1 MSGSKVSLVIMTGS
15 SEGSEVERM
24 VALARQAITLD
35 TIKRALAVEAIGP
48 IVLATN
54 SASLA
59 ESLQGTP
66 VHVELEAPG
75 EEFHFGRRLR
85 ELITSRGMEKV
96 FYIGGGSSA
105 LLSSEEMGR
114 IAETLLSSDD
124 ATSSYARS
132 GVIANNFYSTDFA
145 AFAPAQAINSI
156 EPSTLTL
163 DNDLAWRLVKRAGL
177 PCKELPRTA
186 ATQLD
191 VDTPTDLMTLKP
203 HPGVG
208 PHTRRYLDSLELDTS
223 HIEQS
228 LKFLTDRKAEVL
240 VAGRVSASTW
250 AYLEQE
256 TACRVRLFAEE
267 RGMRASGRQARGE
280 ALSLLGFYLDE
291 VGLERFFAT
300 LAQMS
305 QAVFLDSRVIFA
317 HRGIW
322 PPASDRFYSDLR
334 QPEKISDPWV
344 RRFTEA
350 AIEAP
355 IPIVLGGHSL
365 VAGGLYALVEAAWA
379 RGEDLARHVETL
391 GNTEARRAWKHGN
404 SVSPRSSVIP

>member
-1 MSGSKVSLVIMTGS
+1 MPGSKVSLVIMTGS
-15 SEGSEVERM
+15 SERSEVERM
-24 VALARQAITLD
+24 VSLARQAITLD
-35 TIKRALAVEAIGP
+35 TIERALDVEAIGP

-59 ESLQGTP
+59 ESLRGKP

-75 EEFHFGRRLR
+75 DEFHFGRRLR
-85 ELITSRGMEKV
+85 ELINQQGMEKV
-96 FYIGGGSSA
+96 LYIGGGSSA
-105 LLSSEEMGR
+105 LLSSEEMGH
-114 IAETLLSSDD
+114 IAETLLTADE

-156 EPSTLTL
+156 DPSTLTV

-177 PCKELPRTA
+177 SCKELPRSA

-223 HIEQS
+223 HIEQA
-228 LKFLTDRKAEVL
+228 LKLFTDREAEIL

-250 AYLEQE
+250 AYLESE
-256 TACRVRLFAEE
+256 TACRVRLFSEE

-280 ALSLLGFYLDE
+280 ALSLLGFYLEE
-291 VGLERFFAT
+291 VGLERFFAA
-300 LAQMS
+300 LAEMS
-305 QAVFLDSRVIFA
+305 QAAFVDSRVLFA
-317 HRGIW
+317 HRRIW
-322 PPASDRFYSDLR
+322 PSAADRFYSDLR
-334 QPEKISDPWV
+334 QSERISDPWV

-379 RGEDLARHVETL
+379 RGEDLARHVEPLT
-391 GNTEARRAWKHGN
+391 H
-404 SVSPRSSVIP
+404 

>member
-1 MSGSKVSLVIMTGS
+1 MPGSKVPLVIMTGA
-15 SEGSEVERM
+15 SERSEVERM
-24 VALARQAITLD
+24 MSLALQAITLD
-35 TIKRALAVEAIGP
+35 TIERALSVEAIGP

-59 ESLQGTP
+59 ESVGGKP
-66 VHVELEAPG
+66 VRVELETSG
-75 EEFHFGRRLR
+75 EEFHFGRRLQ
-85 ELITSRGMEKV
+85 ELITEQGMERV

-114 IAETLLSSDD
+114 IAETLLPADEAASLTG
-124 ATSSYARS
+124 ATSSCTQS

-177 PCKELPRTA
+177 PCKELPRNA

-191 VDTPTDLMTLKP
+191 VDTPTDLMTLKL

-208 PHTRRYLDSLELDTS
+208 PHTRRCLDSLEIDTS
-223 HIEQS
+223 HVEQA
-228 LKFLTDRKAEVL
+228 LGFFTDRTAEVL

-250 AYLEQE
+250 AYLEYE
-256 TACRVRLFAEE
+256 TACRVRLFSEE
-267 RGMRASGRQARGE
+267 RGMRASGRQAQGE
-280 ALSLLGFYLDE
+280 ALSLLGFYLEE
-291 VGLERFFAT
+291 VGLQRFFAT
-300 LAQMS
+300 LAEMS
-305 QAVFLDSRVIFA
+305 QAVFLDSRVLFA
-317 HRGIW
+317 HRRIW
-322 PPASDRFYSDLR
+322 PSAADRFYSDLR
-334 QPEKISDPWV
+334 QPEKINDPWV
-344 RRFTEA
+344 RRFTQA

-355 IPIVLGGHSL
+355 IPVVLGGHSL

-379 RGEDLARHVETL
+379 RGEDLARHVEKL
-391 GNTEARRAWKHGN
+391 EVRG
-404 SVSPRSSVIP
+404 

>member
-1 MSGSKVSLVIMTGS
+1 MPGSKVSLVIMTGS
-15 SEGSEVERM
+15 SERSEVERM

-35 TIKRALAVEAIGP
+35 TIDRALTVGAIGS

-59 ESLQGTP
+59 ESLCGRP
-66 VHVELEAPG
+66 VRVELEAPG

-85 ELITSRGMEKV
+85 ELITEQDMEKV

-114 IAETLLSSDD
+114 IAETLLSSDEL
-124 ATSSYARS
+124 
-132 GVIANNFYSTDFA
+132 VIANNFYSTDFA
-145 AFAPAQAINSI
+145 AFAPAKAINSI
-156 EPSTLTL
+156 EPPTLTL

-177 PCKELPRTA
+177 PCKELPRSA

-223 HIEQS
+223 HIEQA

-250 AYLEQE
+250 AYLEYE
-256 TACRVRLFAEE
+256 TACRVRLFSEE

-300 LAQMS
+300 LAKMS
-305 QAVFLDSRVIFA
+305 QAAFLDSRVLFA
-317 HRGIW
+317 HRRIW
-322 PPASDRFYSDLR
+322 PSAADRFYSDLR
-334 QPEKISDPWV
+334 QAEKISDPWV

-350 AIEAP
+350 AIAAP
-355 IPIVLGGHSL
+355 IPVVLGGHSL

-379 RGEDLARHVETL
+379 RGVDLARHVETL
-391 GNTEARRAWKHGN
+391 RH
-404 SVSPRSSVIP
+404 

>member
-1 MSGSKVSLVIMTGS
+1 MTGS

-24 VALARQAITLD
+24 VALACQAITLD
-35 TIKRALAVEAIGP
+35 TIDRALAVEAIGP

-59 ESLQGTP
+59 ESLRGRP
-66 VHVELEAPG
+66 VHVELEALG
-75 EEFHFGRRLR
+75 DEFHFGRRLR
-85 ELITSRGMEKV
+85 DLVIERDMEKV
-96 FYIGGGSSA
+96 FYVGGGSSA

-114 IAETLLSSDD
+114 IAETLLSTDE
-124 ATSSYARS
+124 ATSSCARS
-132 GVIANNFYSTDFA
+132 VVIANNFYSTDFA
-145 AFAPAQAINSI
+145 AFAPAKAINSI

-177 PCKELPRTA
+177 SCKELPRSA

-228 LKFLTDRKAEVL
+228 LEFFTDRDAEVL

-250 AYLEQE
+250 AYLESE
-256 TACRVRLFAEE
+256 TACRVRLFSEE

-280 ALSLLGFYLDE
+280 ALSLLGFYLEE

-300 LAQMS
+300 LAEMS

-317 HRGIW
+317 HRRMW
-322 PPASDRFYSDLR
+322 PSAADRFYSDLR
-334 QPEKISDPWV
+334 QAEKISDPWV

-350 AIEAP
+350 AIAAP

-365 VAGGLYALVEAAWA
+365 VSGGLYALVEAAWA
-379 RGEDLARHVETL
+379 RGVDLARHVETL
-391 GNTEARRAWKHGN
+391 EH
-404 SVSPRSSVIP
+404 

>member
-1 MSGSKVSLVIMTGS
+1 MPGSKVSLVIMTGS
-15 SEGSEVERM
+15 SERSEVERM
-24 VALARQAITLD
+24 VSLARQAITLD
-35 TIKRALAVEAIGP
+35 TIERALAVEAIGP

-59 ESLQGTP
+59 EKLQGMP

-85 ELITSRGMEKV
+85 ELITGWGMEKV

-114 IAETLLSSDD
+114 IAETLLSADE

-145 AFAPAQAINSI
+145 AFAPAKAIESI
-156 EPSTLTL
+156 EPLTLTL

-223 HIEQS
+223 HIEQA
-228 LKFLTDRKAEVL
+228 LKFFTDRKAEVL

-250 AYLEQE
+250 AYLEYE

-300 LAQMS
+300 LARMS
-305 QAVFLDSRVIFA
+305 QAAFMDSRVIFA
-317 HRGIW
+317 HRRIW
-322 PPASDRFYSDLR
+322 PSAADRFYSDLR
-334 QPEKISDPWV
+334 QPEKINDPWV

-355 IPIVLGGHSL
+355 IPVVLGGHSL
-365 VAGGLYALVEAAWA
+365 VSGGLYALVEAAWA
-379 RGEDLARHVETL
+379 RSEDLARHVETL
-391 GNTEARRAWKHGN
+391 EH
-404 SVSPRSSVIP
+404 

>member
-1 MSGSKVSLVIMTGS
+1 MPGSKVSLVIMTGS
-15 SEGSEVERM
+15 SERSEVERM

-35 TIKRALAVEAIGP
+35 TVERALAVEAIGP

-59 ESLQGTP
+59 ESLRGKP

-85 ELITSRGMEKV
+85 ELITSRGIEKV

-114 IAETLLSSDD
+114 IAETLLSTDEL
-124 ATSSYARS
+124 
-132 GVIANNFYSTDFA
+132 VIANNFYSTDFA
-145 AFAPAQAINSI
+145 AFTPAQAINSI
-156 EPSTLTL
+156 EPPTLTL

-223 HIEQS
+223 HIEQAM
-228 LKFLTDRKAEVL
+228 KFFTDRKAEVL

-250 AYLEQE
+250 AYLEYE
-256 TACRVRLFAEE
+256 TACRVRLFSEE

-280 ALSLLGFYLDE
+280 ALSLLGFYLQE
-291 VGLERFFAT
+291 VGLERFFAA
-300 LAQMS
+300 LAEMS
-305 QAVFLDSRVIFA
+305 QAVFLDSRVLFA
-317 HRGIW
+317 HRRIW
-322 PPASDRFYSDLR
+322 PTAADRFYSDLR
-334 QPEKISDPWV
+334 QAEKISDPWV

-355 IPIVLGGHSL
+355 IPVVLGGHSL

-379 RGEDLARHVETL
+379 RGEDLPRHVEP
-391 GNTEARRAWKHGN
+391 W
-404 SVSPRSSVIP
+404 S

>member
-1 MSGSKVSLVIMTGS
+1 MSASKVSLVIMTGS

-24 VALARQAITLD
+24 VALAREAITLD
-35 TIKRALAVEAIGP
+35 TIERALSVENIGP

-59 ESLQGTP
+59 EELRGKP
-66 VHVELEAPG
+66 LHVELGSPG

-85 ELITSRGMEKV
+85 DLINQQGMERV

-105 LLSSEEMGR
+105 LLSSQDMSG
-114 IAETLLSSDD
+114 IAEALLCADQ
-124 ATSSYARS
+124 ATSSYTRS
-132 GVIANNFYSTDFA
+132 GVVANNFYSTDFA
-145 AFAPAQAINSI
+145 AFAPAEAINLI

-163 DNDLAWRLVKRAGL
+163 DNDLAWRLVEQAGL
-177 PCKELPRTA
+177 PCRELPRSA

-203 HPGVG
+203 HPSLGS
-208 PHTRRYLDSLELDTS
+208 HTRRYLDSLELDTS
-223 HIEQS
+223 HIEQA
-228 LKFLTDRKAEVL
+228 LGFFTDRDAEVL

-250 AYLEQE
+250 AYLEHE
-256 TACRVRLFAEE
+256 TACRVRLFSEE
-267 RGMRASGRQARGE
+267 RGMRASGRQTRGE
-280 ALSLLGFYLDE
+280 ALSLLGFYLGE
-291 VGLERFFAT
+291 VGLEEFFAT
-300 LAQMS
+300 LGRMS
-305 QAVFLDSRVIFA
+305 QAAFLDDRVLFA

-322 PPASDRFYSDLR
+322 PSAADRFYSDLR
-334 QPEKISDPWV
+334 QPQKIGDPWV

-350 AIEAP
+350 AIAAP
-355 IPIVLGGHSL
+355 IPVVLGGHSL

-391 GNTEARRAWKHGN
+391 KH
-404 SVSPRSSVIP
+404 

>member
-1 MSGSKVSLVIMTGS
+1 MPGSKVSLVIMTGS

-35 TIKRALAVEAIGP
+35 TIERALAVEAIGP

-59 ESLQGTP
+59 EKLRGKP
-66 VHVELEAPG
+66 VHIELEAPG

-85 ELITSRGMEKV
+85 ELITSRGIEKV

-114 IAETLLSSDD
+114 IAETLLSADEL
-124 ATSSYARS
+124 
-132 GVIANNFYSTDFA
+132 VIANNFYSTDFA

-156 EPSTLTL
+156 EPPTLTL

-250 AYLEQE
+250 AYLEYE

-280 ALSLLGFYLDE
+280 ALSLLGFYLGQ

-300 LAQMS
+300 LAEMS
-305 QAVFLDSRVIFA
+305 QATFLDSRVLFA
-317 HRGIW
+317 HRRIW
-322 PPASDRFYSDLR
+322 PSAADRFYSDLR
-334 QPEKISDPWV
+334 QAEKISDPWV

-350 AIEAP
+350 AIAAP

-365 VAGGLYALVEAAWA
+365 VSGGLYALVEAAWA
-379 RGEDLARHVETL
+379 RGEDLPRHVETL
-391 GNTEARRAWKHGN
+391 KH
-404 SVSPRSSVIP
+404 

>member
-1 MSGSKVSLVIMTGS
+1 MPGSKVSLVIMTGS
-15 SEGSEVERM
+15 SERSEVERM

-35 TIKRALAVEAIGP
+35 TIDRALTVGAIGP

-59 ESLQGTP
+59 EKLRGKP
-66 VHVELEAPG
+66 VRVELEAPG

-85 ELITSRGMEKV
+85 ELISDQGIEKV

-114 IAETLLSSDD
+114 IAETLLSSDEL
-124 ATSSYARS
+124 
-132 GVIANNFYSTDFA
+132 VIANNFYSTDFA
-145 AFAPAQAINSI
+145 AFAPAKAINSI
-156 EPSTLTL
+156 EPPTLTL

-177 PCKELPRTA
+177 PCKELPRSA

-250 AYLEQE
+250 AYLEYE

-280 ALSLLGFYLDE
+280 AFSLLGFYLEE

-300 LAQMS
+300 LAKMS
-305 QAVFLDSRVIFA
+305 QAAFLDSRVLFA
-317 HRGIW
+317 HRRIW
-322 PPASDRFYSDLR
+322 PAAADRFYSDLR

-355 IPIVLGGHSL
+355 IPVVLGGHSL
-365 VAGGLYALVEAAWA
+365 VSGGLYALVEAAWA
-379 RGEDLARHVETL
+379 RGEDLARHVEP
-391 GNTEARRAWKHGN
+391 W
-404 SVSPRSSVIP
+404 S

>member
-1 MSGSKVSLVIMTGS
+1 MPDPQVSLVIMTGPGG
-15 SEGSEVERM
+15 GSEVERM
-24 VALARQAITLD
+24 VSLAREAITLD
-35 TIKRALAVEAIGP
+35 TVERALAVDAIGR
-48 IVLATN
+48 IVIATD

-59 ESLQGTP
+59 ESLRRTP
-66 VHVELEAPG
+66 VHVELGTPG

-85 ELITSRGMEKV
+85 ELISKQGMEKV

-105 LLSSEEMGR
+105 LLSSEEMSR
-114 IAETLLSSDD
+114 IAETLLSADQL
-124 ATSSYARS
+124 
-132 GVIANNFYSTDFA
+132 VIANNFYSTDFA
-145 AFAPAQAINSI
+145 AFAPAQAIESI
-156 EPSTLTL
+156 EPPTV
-163 DNDLAWRLVKRAGL
+163 DNDLAWLLVEQAGL

-208 PHTRRYLDSLELDTS
+208 PHTRCYLDSLELDTS
-223 HIEQS
+223 HIERA
-228 LKFLTDRKAEVL
+228 LEFLTDRDAEVL

-250 AYLEQE
+250 AYLEEE
-256 TACRVRLFAEE
+256 TACQVRLFSEE

-280 ALSLLGFYLDE
+280 AVSLLGFYLEE
-291 VGLERFFAT
+291 VGLEGFFAT
-300 LAQMS
+300 LAKMS
-305 QAVFLDSRVIFA
+305 QAVFLDSRVLFA
-317 HRGIW
+317 HRRIW
-322 PPASDRFYSDLR
+322 PSAADRFYSDLR
-334 QPEKISDPWV
+334 QAEKINDLWV

-379 RGEDLARHVETL
+379 RGEDLARHVEPL
-391 GNTEARRAWKHGN
+391 
-404 SVSPRSSVIP
+404 S

>member
-1 MSGSKVSLVIMTGS
+1 MPGPRVSLVIMIGS
-15 SEGSEVERM
+15 GGGSEVERM

-35 TIKRALAVEAIGP
+35 TIERALAVEAIGS

-54 SASLA
+54 SAALA
-59 ESLQGTP
+59 EKVRGQP
-66 VHVELEAPG
+66 VHVELGAPG
-75 EEFHFGRRLR
+75 EGFHFGRRLR
-85 ELITSRGMEKV
+85 ELIIEQDMEKV

-105 LLSSEEMGR
+105 LLSSDEIAR
-114 IAETLLSSDD
+114 VAETLLSTDEL
-124 ATSSYARS
+124 
-132 GVIANNFYSTDFA
+132 VVANNFYSTDFA
-145 AFAPAQAINSI
+145 AFTPAQAINSI

-177 PCKELPRTA
+177 PCKELPRNA

-191 VDTPTDLMTLKP
+191 VDTPSDLMTLRP

-223 HIEQS
+223 HIEQALS
-228 LKFLTDRKAEVL
+228 LFTDRAAEVL

-250 AYLEQE
+250 AYLESE
-256 TACRVRLFAEE
+256 TACRVRLFSEE
-267 RGMRASGRQARGE
+267 RGMRASGRQAQGE
-280 ALSLLGFYLDE
+280 ALSLLGFYLE
-291 VGLERFFAT
+291 QVGLERFFAA

-305 QAVFLDSRVIFA
+305 QAAFLDSRVLFA
-317 HRGIW
+317 HRKIW
-322 PPASDRFYSDLR
+322 PSAPDRFYSDLR
-334 QPEKISDPWV
+334 QPEKISAPWL

-365 VAGGLYALVEAAWA
+365 VAGGLYALVETAWA
-379 RGEDLARHVETL
+379 RGEDLARHVEPL
-391 GNTEARRAWKHGN
+391 KH
-404 SVSPRSSVIP
+404 